1 MSTDFLVQDSGE
13 PDEVAPE
20 AMQYSLDTLPVDV
33 LVYLLG
39 SRYCETDRLSN
50 IAWSRFG
57 NVPKGWPLVQAIC
70 DYVYVGVRRFDEVR
84 HNRDRVAPACRYCR
98 RACLHH
104 RRPVGTPVAA
114 GRVNRLRSRT
124 SEITDPVNPSAASY
138 AARVESLAVPVDPS
152 GPLPA
157 IENISG
163 RTALRGQVAVHCK
176 HGT

>member
-84 HNRDRVAPACRYCR
+84 HNRARVAPACRYCR

-104 RRPVGTPVAA
+104 RRPVGTPSSSRARKPAA
-114 GRVNRLRSRT
+114 QPDLRNYRSR
-124 SEITDPVNPSAASY
+124 
-138 AARVESLAVPVDPS
+138 
-152 GPLPA
+152 
-157 IENISG
+157 
-163 RTALRGQVAVHCK
+163 
-176 HGT
+176 